1 MARYTPTN
9 KAYVYTH
16 KRLDKNC
23 IFYVG
28 IGSSANQKRAYETHK
43 RNDYWLRVN
52 NITEIEVEVLFED
65 LTWEVANY
73 YEKYLIAVYGR
84 KNKGTGDL
92 VNMTDG
98 GDGVR
103 GWVVSDKTKRK
114 MSLSKMGNLHSAS
127 AEARLKNI
135 LAHSKPVIQM
145 TRQGEFIKEWFSA
158 MDVAKELFGG
168 TGQSKIGDCCR
179 GTRKT
184 HKNFTWKFKNN

>member
-1 MARYTPTN
+1 MPRYTPTN

-28 IGSSANQKRAYETHK
+28 IGSTANYRRAYETQK

-73 YEKYLIAVYGR
+73 YEKYLIATYGR
-84 KNKGTGDL
+84 VNKNTGTL

-98 GDGVR
+98 GDGAR
-103 GWVVSDKTKRK
+103 GWVLTEEAKKNRK
-114 MSLSKMGNLHSAS
+114 AHKGFRHSK
-127 AEARLKNI
+127 EANLKNK
-135 LAHSKPVIQM
+135 LAHAKPIIQM
-145 TRQGEFIKEWFSA
+145 TRNGEFIREWDCSTSA
-158 MDVAKELFGG
+158 SKELFGG
-168 TGQSKIGDCCR
+168 TGHSKIGDCCR
-179 GTRKT
+179 GARKT
-184 HKNFTWKFKNN
+184 HKNFTWKFKNI

>member
-1 MARYTPTN
+1 MPRYTPTN

-28 IGSSANQKRAYETHK
+28 IGSSANQKRAYETQK
-43 RNDYWLRVN
+43 RNDYWLRVK
-52 NITEIEVEVLFED
+52 NITEIEIEVLFED

-84 KNKGTGDL
+84 KNKGNGDL

-103 GWVVSDKTKRK
+103 GWVVSDEAKIK
-114 MSLSKMGNLHSAS
+114 MSLSKIGNLHSAS
-127 AEARLKNI
+127 PEARLKNK
-135 LAHSKPVIQM
+135 LSHSIPIIQM
-145 TRQGEFIKEWFSA
+145 SRQGEYIKEWGSTIDA
-158 MDVAKELFGG
+158 ARELDYKSP
-168 TGQSKIGDCCR
+168 SKITECCK

-184 HKNFTWKFKNN
+184 HKNFTWKYKNN

>member
-28 IGSSANQKRAYETHK
+28 IGSSANQKRAYETQK
-43 RNDYWLRVN
+43 RNNYWINVN
-52 NITEIEVEVLFED
+52 NITEIEVEVLFEG

-73 YEKYLIAVYGR
+73 YEKYLIATYGR
-84 KNKGTGDL
+84 VNKATGNL

-98 GDGVR
+98 GDGVK
-103 GWVVSDKTKRK
+103 GWVVSDKTKKK

-127 AEARLKNI
+127 TEARLKNK
-135 LAHSKPVIQM
+135 LAHSKPIVQM
-145 TRQGEFIKEWFSA
+145 TKNGEFIREWVCSTDA
-158 MDVAKELFGG
+158 AKELFGG
-168 TGQSKIGDCCR
+168 SGQSKIGDCCR
-179 GTRKT
+179 GVRKT
-184 HKNFTWKFKNN
+184 HKKFTWKFKNN